1 MGQTGFS
8 AIVLDASA
16 LIALERGDA
25 RMRALCRE
33 VLRTRRKLV
42 IPAGVLAQV
51 WRDAARQVPVRAVLG
66 GPTTEVAPLDQIL
79 AEAAGILCG
88 RAGASDVGDASV
100 VLVTRR
106 ERAVVVTSDAADLL
120 ALDPNLS
127 VEEIRLR
134 SP

>member
-1 MGQTGFS
+1 MGQTS
-8 AIVLDASA
+8 SPAIVLDAGA

-42 IPAGVLAQV
+42 VPAGVVAQV
-51 WRDAARQVPVRAVLG
+51 WRDAARQVPVRAVLA
-66 GPTTEVAPLDQIL
+66 GPTTEVVPLDQIL

-88 RAGASDVGDASV
+88 RAGTSDVVDASV

-120 ALDPNLS
+120 ALDPTLS
-127 VEEIRLR
+127 IQEI
-134 SP
+134 